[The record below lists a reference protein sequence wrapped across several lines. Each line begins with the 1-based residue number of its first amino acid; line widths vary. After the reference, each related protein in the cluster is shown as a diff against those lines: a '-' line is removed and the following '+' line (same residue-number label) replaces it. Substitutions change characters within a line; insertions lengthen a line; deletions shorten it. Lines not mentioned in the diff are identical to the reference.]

1 MLLVEQLTKHYGD
14 LAAVRDLSFRVD
26 PGEILGLVGPN
37 GAGKTTTLRC
47 VVGIMRPTSGRIVVA
62 GHDLERA
69 PLAAKSELA
78 FMPDEPQ
85 LFEHLSVEEHLR
97 FVGRIYGV
105 REIGSRIEALL
116 EEFDLGPKRD
126 TVPEGL
132 SRGMK
137 QKLTIACGLIH
148 DPSVLLFDEPL
159 TGLDPASIRRMKETI
174 RSRAESGCAVILSS
188 HLLSLV
194 EEICTRILVVRG
206 GRSVAEG
213 TLAEIMAHRPELAGR
228 GLEEIFLAL
237 TGTSEAE
244 AEAEAR
250 AG

>member
-1 MLLVEQLTKHYGD
+1 MLQVEQLTKYYGD

-26 PGEILGLVGPN
+26 RGEILGLVGPN

-47 VVGIMRPTSGRIVVA
+47 VVGIMRPSSGRIVVA
-62 GHDLERA
+62 GHDLGRA

-85 LFEHLSVEEHLR
+85 LFEHLTVEEHLL

-105 REIGSRIEALL
+105 REIGPRIEALL
-116 EEFDLGPKRD
+116 EEFELGPKRHTLPD
-126 TVPEGL
+126 GL

-137 QKLTIACGLIH
+137 QKLTIACGLVH

-159 TGLDPASIRRMKETI
+159 TGLDPASIRRMKQTI
-174 RSRAESGCAVILSS
+174 RSRAESGSAVILSS

-194 EEICTRILVVRG
+194 EEICTRVLVVRG

-213 TLAEIMAHRPELAGR
+213 TLPEILAHRPELAGR

-244 AEAEAR
+244 AEAS